1 MKVDKQDKLAKLQQ
15 ALRKNL
21 KKRKTLQKKLKKKNQ
36 IR

>member
-21 KKRKTLQKKLKKKNQ
+21 KKRKIFQKKNKKKNK
-36 IR
+36 